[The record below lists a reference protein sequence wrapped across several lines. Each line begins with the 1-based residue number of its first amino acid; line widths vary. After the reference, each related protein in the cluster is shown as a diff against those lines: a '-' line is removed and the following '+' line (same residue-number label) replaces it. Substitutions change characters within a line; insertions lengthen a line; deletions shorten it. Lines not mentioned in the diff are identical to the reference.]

1 MLRFIGFYD
10 YTVVLTYMSLVSA
23 VLGMVFAHKGL
34 FGAAMLCLFFSGFC
48 DAFDGTVA
56 RTKKN
61 RTDTERKFGI
71 QIDSLSDLIAFGVLP
86 ACIGAA
92 FIRVS
97 YTLGTILNGNGG
109 AWYTVLFRVV
119 VFGILIPYL
128 LLQMSF
134 YNITSILY
142 QKLTMNMDV
151 PYIQNGFR
159 LLKHSLVYA
168 LASIV
173 INFPFLF
180 IVVFLFEIYIAMAYS
195 TITAIIGLVILFAL
209 LILFTS
215 IKISFQTYFM
225 SYMVEKDA
233 NSFVSY
239 AKGLINVLKRF
250 WKILSQS
257 VILCLTI
264 IFINGL
270 IALFTFFSGLF
281 ITIPATFVL
290 LSIYNLVVYF
300 NMKGDRYYL
309 ADNMIFNPIKYQVK
323 QDTFV
328 GTEIPEEIKATEL
341 TTVVMKKK
349 RNSKKTKTNKK

>member
-1 MLRFIGFYD
+1 MSYKNTMKLFASNFTLVWKQALYMLICFMLF
-10 YTVVLTYMSLVSA
+10 
-23 VLGMVFAHKGL
+23 VLGIYSTSVSIIDLLRENNIINEIKMIIETAYNTPSSFALELGEVLKHILNVILSNFGDIWVSL
-34 FGAAMLCLFFSGFC
+34 FGFFIFGMLVPYILF
-48 DAFDGTVA
+48 
-56 RTKKN
+56 
-61 RTDTERKFGI
+61 
-71 QIDSLSDLIAFGVLP
+71 
-86 ACIGAA
+86 
-92 FIRVS
+92 
-97 YTLGTILNGNGG
+97 
-109 AWYTVLFRVV
+109 
-119 VFGILIPYL
+119 
-128 LLQMSF
+128 QMSS

-151 PYIQNGFR
+151 PYVQNGFR
-159 LLKHSLVYA
+159 LLKHSLIYA
-168 LASIV
+168 LASVVLNI
-173 INFPFLF
+173 PFLF
-180 IVVFLFEIYIAMAYS
+180 VVVLLFEIYIAMAYS

-215 IKISFQTYFM
+215 IQISFHTYFM
-225 SYMVEKDA
+225 AYMVEKDA
-233 NSFVSY
+233 NPFVSY

-250 WKILSQS
+250 GKILSQS

-264 IFINGL
+264 IFINGI

-290 LSIYNLVVYF
+290 LSIYYLVVYF

-323 QDTFV
+323 QETFV
-328 GTEIPEEIKATEL
+328 ETEIPEQVKATEL

>member
-1 MLRFIGFYD
+1 MSYKNSMKLFASNFTLVWKQALYMFICFMLFILSIYSTSIPIIDLLREHNIIAEIKMTVETAYKTPSAFALEFGNILKHIINVILSNFGSIWLSLLGF
-10 YTVVLTYMSLVSA
+10 L
-23 VLGMVFAHKGL
+23 VLGILLPYIL
-34 FGAAMLCLFFSGFC
+34 F
-48 DAFDGTVA
+48 
-56 RTKKN
+56 
-61 RTDTERKFGI
+61 
-71 QIDSLSDLIAFGVLP
+71 
-86 ACIGAA
+86 
-92 FIRVS
+92 
-97 YTLGTILNGNGG
+97 
-109 AWYTVLFRVV
+109 
-119 VFGILIPYL
+119 
-128 LLQMSF
+128 QMSS

-159 LLKHSLVYA
+159 LLKNSLIYA

-173 INFPFLF
+173 LNLPFLF
-180 IVVFLFEIYIAMAYS
+180 IIILLLEIYIAMAYS

-215 IKISFQTYFM
+215 IQISFHTYFM

-233 NSFVSY
+233 NPFVSY

-290 LSIYNLVVYF
+290 LSIYYLVVYF

-328 GTEIPEEIKATEL
+328 GTEIPEEVKATEL

>member
-1 MLRFIGFYD
+1 MSYKNSMKLFASNFALVWKQALYMFICFMLFILSIYSTSIPIIDLLRQNNIIAEIKMIVETAYKTPSAFALELGNILKHIINVILSNFSSIWLSLLGFF
-10 YTVVLTYMSLVSA
+10 
-23 VLGMVFAHKGL
+23 VLGIFLPYIL
-34 FGAAMLCLFFSGFC
+34 F
-48 DAFDGTVA
+48 
-56 RTKKN
+56 
-61 RTDTERKFGI
+61 
-71 QIDSLSDLIAFGVLP
+71 
-86 ACIGAA
+86 
-92 FIRVS
+92 
-97 YTLGTILNGNGG
+97 
-109 AWYTVLFRVV
+109 
-119 VFGILIPYL
+119 
-128 LLQMSF
+128 QMSS
-134 YNITSILY
+134 YNITSMLY

-159 LLKHSLVYA
+159 LLKRSLVYA

-173 INFPFLF
+173 LNLPFLF
-180 IVVFLFEIYIAMAYS
+180 IVILLFEIYIAMAYS

-215 IKISFQTYFM
+215 IQISFNTYFM

-233 NSFVSY
+233 NPFVSY

-290 LSIYNLVVYF
+290 LSIYYLVVYF

-309 ADNMIFNPIKYQVK
+309 ADNMIFNPIKYKVK